1 MMVHREIQR
10 NKGWS
15 KGPAGRMPPHTV
27 TLHVLKAIKTNRQIG
42 SISQCIFVP
51 GVLCRSQTTQASDC
65 AIVWPASRQ
74 YSQINH
80 TASASFTDSK
90 LCPGCFSAA
99 AFESL
104 GPKAAG
110 DGAKELDS
118 LEPGVALEVFGKLPS
133 KLLCNL
139 PAACNKLLHVLAD
152 KQTIF
157 KSCCRPAEGMPS

>member
-1 MMVHREIQR
+1 M
-10 NKGWS
+10 S
-15 KGPAGRMPPHTV
+15 
-27 TLHVLKAIKTNRQIG
+27 LKLSPQTDKLG
-42 SISQCIFVP
+42 LYHQCTIVP

-80 TASASFTDSK
+80 TASASFADSK
-90 LCPGCFSAA
+90 GCPGCLSAA
-99 AFESL
+99 AFESK

-139 PAACNKLLHVLAD
+139 PAACNKLLHVIAD

-157 KSCCRPAEGMPS
+157 KSCCRPAEGMHG